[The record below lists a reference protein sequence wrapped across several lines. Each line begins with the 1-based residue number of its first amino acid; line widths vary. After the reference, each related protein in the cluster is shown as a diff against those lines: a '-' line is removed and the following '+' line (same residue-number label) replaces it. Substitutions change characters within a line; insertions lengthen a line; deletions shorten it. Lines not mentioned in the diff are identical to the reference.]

1 MSTNA
6 RIGFVDPKT
15 NLIHSIH
22 LHWDG
27 YISKGAG
34 QCLRDHYTNLKKIRR
49 LIALG
54 SLSVLEQHVSPLTAP
69 KPWVNRYWHA
79 GIINDGRQQFVTKHT
94 YETPVAGVTVAYH
107 RDQDVEWETV
117 KPDVE
122 PEMTNTEEYNY
133 LYKAGQWY
141 VKCYKTDW
149 VKIPDGDLTKI
160 WVS

>member
-15 NLIHSIH
+15 SLVHSVY

-27 YISKGAG
+27 YIKGGAG
-34 QCLRDHYTNLKKIRR
+34 QTLRDHYTDLKKIRR

-54 SLSVLEQHVSPLTAP
+54 SLSSLEQHVSPLTAP
-69 KPWVNRYWHA
+69 KPWVNRYWVP
-79 GIINDGRQQFVTKHT
+79 GPGTNEKKFVTKHT
-94 YETPVAGVTVAYH
+94 YETPITDVTVAHH
-107 RDQDVEWETV
+107 RDRGEPWETV

-122 PEMTNTEEYNY
+122 QVMTNLNEYNY

-149 VKIPDGDLTKI
+149 VKIPDGDLTNF
-160 WVS
+160 VVC